1 MYITKRDGSLEAFS
15 LEKIINAIEKAY
27 KSTYNNVCDSDIS
40 VIVNYLDSNY
50 GNDLTSV
57 ESIQDCIEKSLME
70 CGFSNVAKNYILYRK
85 KRENIRLSKTK
96 VNRVFD
102 EILKANGSD
111 ISRENANLDGNA
123 PMGLMLQFGS
133 ELEKDYVTRNLISE
147 KFVDLHNEGFFHI
160 HDLNFYACTFNCCH
174 IDLETMFKDGFNT
187 GDGFIRTPNSIQA
200 AASLAA
206 IIIQSNQ
213 NDMFGGQG
221 VPMFEYNLAPYIVP
235 TFSKRL
241 KECLEIALG
250 SDLSNEVENFIS
262 SLYKEKKSVL
272 GNLNDVKSFVYTYVK
287 EKTDYIVNKALV
299 LTDKDTYQAMEA
311 FIHNMNSLHSR
322 SGAQVPFSS
331 INYGTGTTA
340 EQRMVILNVLKAT
353 DAGLGH
359 HETPLFPIQIFKVK
373 EGVNALKGDP
383 NYDLYQYACS
393 ITAKRFYPNYVNID
407 VPFNLQYY
415 REGKPETEMATMG
428 ALSSSSSVVLYN
440 ITVPSSDI
448 NFRTKL
454 FFNEVEDYLVKNKL
468 VGEPIQFDENTIYYN
483 TDGVRIEDSDTG
495 RLVKIKKF
503 MIFKTSP
510 TQHWYRIHCVLHNN
524 GHTMRW
530 SFDATDDHP
539 LPVIGKGRTFVSD
552 LSAGDF
558 ISASECSGWESVEVI
573 EKEKLNI
580 QKTGYDF
587 ETESDKFDTD
597 YIVSHNCRTRVIGQL
612 NTKEGSVRNRGN
624 IAFTTINLPRIALE
638 TRDIEK
644 FFEMFDELIT
654 SSIDELLERVD
665 FISKKKVYN
674 FPFLMGQNLYMGS
687 ENLDSDDEIREALKN
702 GTLSVGFCGL
712 AECLKVL
719 TGKHHGESEESYN
732 LGIDIIK
739 HLRKRTDE
747 ATEKYGWN
755 FSTFATPAE
764 STAGKFL
771 RLDKKKF
778 GVIEGVTDRD
788 YYTNSFHI
796 PVHYKITAFDKMR
809 LEGPFHELCNAGA
822 ITYVE
827 LDGDATKATK
837 VVQKLVDYSRK
848 CGISYFSINTIHD
861 VCPICGYDG
870 IINTNKC
877 PSCGWVEGTEV
888 EYKI

>member
-27 KSTYNNVCDSDIS
+27 KSTYGDTCDSDIC
-40 VIVNYLDSNY
+40 VIINYLDKNY
-50 GNDLTSV
+50 SSELTSV

-85 KRENIRLSKTK
+85 RRENIRLSKTK

-111 ISRENANLDGNA
+111 VSRENANVDGNA

-174 IDLETMFKDGFNT
+174 IDLETMLKNGFST
-187 GDGFIRTPNSIQA
+187 GDGFIRTPKSIQA

-221 VPMFEYNLAPYIVP
+221 IPMFEYNLAPYIVP
-235 TFSKRL
+235 TFAKRL

-250 SDLSNEVENFIS
+250 NDLSNEVENFIF

-272 GNLNDVKSFVYTYVK
+272 DNLNDVKNFVYTYVK
-287 EKTDYIVNKALV
+287 EKTDYIVNKAVV
-299 LTDKDTYQAMEA
+299 LTDKDTYQAMEG

-322 SGAQVPFSS
+322 CGAQVPFSS

-373 EGVNALKGDP
+373 EGINALKGDP

-428 ALSSSSSVVLYN
+428 
-440 ITVPSSDI
+440 
-448 NFRTKL
+448 
-454 FFNEVEDYLVKNKL
+454 
-468 VGEPIQFDENTIYYN
+468 
-483 TDGVRIEDSDTG
+483 
-495 RLVKIKKF
+495 
-503 MIFKTSP
+503 
-510 TQHWYRIHCVLHNN
+510 
-524 GHTMRW
+524 
-530 SFDATDDHP
+530 
-539 LPVIGKGRTFVSD
+539 
-552 LSAGDF
+552 
-558 ISASECSGWESVEVI
+558 
-573 EKEKLNI
+573 
-580 QKTGYDF
+580 
-587 ETESDKFDTD
+587 
-597 YIVSHNCRTRVIGQL
+597 CRTRVIGQL

-644 FFEMFDELIT
+644 FFDMFDELIT
-654 SSIDELLERVD
+654 SSIDELLERVE

-778 GVIEGVTDRD
+778 GVIEGVTNRD

-796 PVHYKITAFDKMR
+796 PVHFKITAFDKMR

-870 IINTNKC
+870 IINTDVC
-877 PSCGWVEGTEV
+877 PSCGWKEGTEV
-888 EYKI
+888 EYKV

>member
-40 VIVNYLDSNY
+40 VVVNYLDSNY

-102 EILKANGSD
+102 EILKTNGSD

-174 IDLETMFKDGFNT
+174 IDLETMFRDGFNT

-235 TFSKRL
+235 TFAKRL
-241 KECLEIALG
+241 KECMEIALG

-272 GNLNDVKSFVYTYVK
+272 GNLNDVKSFVYTYIK
-287 EKTDYIVNKALV
+287 EKTDYIVNKSLV

-340 EQRMVILNVLKAT
+340 EQRMIILNVLKAT

-428 ALSSSSSVVLYN
+428 
-440 ITVPSSDI
+440 
-448 NFRTKL
+448 
-454 FFNEVEDYLVKNKL
+454 
-468 VGEPIQFDENTIYYN
+468 
-483 TDGVRIEDSDTG
+483 
-495 RLVKIKKF
+495 
-503 MIFKTSP
+503 
-510 TQHWYRIHCVLHNN
+510 
-524 GHTMRW
+524 
-530 SFDATDDHP
+530 
-539 LPVIGKGRTFVSD
+539 
-552 LSAGDF
+552 
-558 ISASECSGWESVEVI
+558 
-573 EKEKLNI
+573 
-580 QKTGYDF
+580 
-587 ETESDKFDTD
+587 
-597 YIVSHNCRTRVIGQL
+597 CRTRVIGQL

-644 FFEMFDELIT
+644 FFSMFDDLIT
-654 SSIDELLERVD
+654 SSIDELLERVE

-739 HLRKRTDE
+739 YLRKRTDE

-796 PVHYKITAFDKMR
+796 PVHFKITAFDKMR

-837 VVQKLVDYSRK
+837 VVQKLVDYSRT

-870 IINTNKC
+870 IINTDVC
-877 PSCGWVEGTEV
+877 PSCGWKEGTEV
-888 EYKI
+888 EYKV

>member
-27 KSTYNNVCDSDIS
+27 KSTYGDTCDNDIC
-40 VIVNYLDSNY
+40 VIINYLDKNY
-50 GNDLTSV
+50 SSELTSV

-85 KRENIRLSKTK
+85 RRENIRLSKTK

-111 ISRENANLDGNA
+111 VSRENANVDGNA

-174 IDLETMFKDGFNT
+174 IDLETMLKNGFST
-187 GDGFIRTPNSIQA
+187 GDGFIRTPKSIQA

-221 VPMFEYNLAPYIVP
+221 IPMFEYNLAPYIVP
-235 TFSKRL
+235 TFAKRL

-250 SDLSNEVENFIS
+250 NDLSNEVENFIF

-272 GNLNDVKSFVYTYVK
+272 GNLNDVKNFVYTYVK

-311 FIHNMNSLHSR
+311 FIHNMNSLHAR
-322 SGAQVPFSS
+322 CGAQVPFSS

-340 EQRMVILNVLKAT
+340 EQRMIILNVLKAT

-373 EGVNALKGDP
+373 EGVNALKCDP

-428 ALSSSSSVVLYN
+428 
-440 ITVPSSDI
+440 
-448 NFRTKL
+448 
-454 FFNEVEDYLVKNKL
+454 
-468 VGEPIQFDENTIYYN
+468 
-483 TDGVRIEDSDTG
+483 
-495 RLVKIKKF
+495 
-503 MIFKTSP
+503 
-510 TQHWYRIHCVLHNN
+510 
-524 GHTMRW
+524 
-530 SFDATDDHP
+530 
-539 LPVIGKGRTFVSD
+539 
-552 LSAGDF
+552 
-558 ISASECSGWESVEVI
+558 
-573 EKEKLNI
+573 
-580 QKTGYDF
+580 
-587 ETESDKFDTD
+587 
-597 YIVSHNCRTRVIGQL
+597 CRTRVIGQL

-644 FFEMFDELIT
+644 FFDMFDELIT
-654 SSIDELLERVD
+654 SSIDELLERVE

-870 IINTNKC
+870 IINTDVC
-877 PSCGWVEGTEV
+877 PSCGWKEGSEISV
-888 EYKI
+888 DELKAK

>member
-27 KSTYNNVCDSDIS
+27 KSTYGDTCDNDIC
-40 VIVNYLDSNY
+40 VIINYLDKNY
-50 GNDLTSV
+50 SSELTSV

-85 KRENIRLSKTK
+85 RRENIRLSKTK

-111 ISRENANLDGNA
+111 VSRENANVDGNA

-174 IDLETMFKDGFNT
+174 IDLETMLKNGFST
-187 GDGFIRTPNSIQA
+187 GDGFIRTPKSIQA

-221 VPMFEYNLAPYIVP
+221 IPMFEYNLAPYIVP
-235 TFSKRL
+235 TFAKRL

-250 SDLSNEVENFIS
+250 NDLSNEVENFIF

-272 GNLNDVKSFVYTYVK
+272 GNLNDVKNFVYTYVK

-311 FIHNMNSLHSR
+311 FIHNMNSLHAR
-322 SGAQVPFSS
+322 CGAQVPFSS

-428 ALSSSSSVVLYN
+428 
-440 ITVPSSDI
+440 
-448 NFRTKL
+448 
-454 FFNEVEDYLVKNKL
+454 
-468 VGEPIQFDENTIYYN
+468 
-483 TDGVRIEDSDTG
+483 
-495 RLVKIKKF
+495 
-503 MIFKTSP
+503 
-510 TQHWYRIHCVLHNN
+510 
-524 GHTMRW
+524 
-530 SFDATDDHP
+530 
-539 LPVIGKGRTFVSD
+539 
-552 LSAGDF
+552 
-558 ISASECSGWESVEVI
+558 
-573 EKEKLNI
+573 
-580 QKTGYDF
+580 
-587 ETESDKFDTD
+587 
-597 YIVSHNCRTRVIGQL
+597 CRTRVIGQL

-644 FFEMFDELIT
+644 FFDMFDELIT
-654 SSIDELLERVD
+654 SSIDELLERVE

-712 AECLKVL
+712 AECLKML
-719 TGKHHGESEESYN
+719 TGKHHGESKESYN

-796 PVHYKITAFDKMR
+796 PVHFKITAFDKMR

-870 IINTNKC
+870 IINTDVC
-877 PSCGWVEGTEV
+877 PSCGWKEGTEV
-888 EYKI
+888 EYKV